1 MTPFERGWLAA
12 IALWRSGLTW
22 ESITHRAE
30 THWQDRAESY
40 SRGMVAAC
48 ECMAGWHDVGRR
60 EARMHGIASEI
71 VERLVSATVL
81 T

>member
-22 ESITHRAE
+22 ESITH
-30 THWQDRAESY
+30 RAESY